1 MIFALRAECKKIQR
15 LKGRRVYSALRSRFD
30 FEQLCAVMNE
40 NVKKKHVCFR
50 RGREINTTCARCGI
64 SKKCGKQ
71 RVSHRIIWRCDIAH
85 TLQNNEEPAS
95 QQRLTPL
102 SVSTPHQH
110 KGRKTCAP
118 TRVFNLLAADNAY
131 CHYIERTY
139 NARVAA
145 AAAH

>member
-1 MIFALRAECKKIQR
+1 MFASAAVVKYNLRAVRNQQKVWKTACVTSHYLALRYR
-15 LKGRRVYSALRSRFD
+15 
-30 FEQLCAVMNE
+30 
-40 NVKKKHVCFR
+40 
-50 RGREINTTCARCGI
+50 T
-64 SKKCGKQ
+64 
-71 RVSHRIIWRCDIAH
+71 H